1 MQRLLR
7 ILCCF
12 VISAVLSAGTVC
24 GQTAAI
30 PVPAAAASTAAVQEV
45 LHSGLPYRD
54 LTGLDAEAQERC
66 RLDLVVPEGQRDF
79 ATVIWFHGG
88 GLTKG
93 RRAIPP

>member
-1 MQRLLR
+1 MRCLRGLKMQRLLR

-45 LHSGLPYRD
+45 LHSGLPYLD

-66 RLDLVVPEGQRDF
+66 RLDLVSCVAR
-79 ATVIWFHGG
+79 
-88 GLTKG
+88 GL
-93 RRAIPP
+93 RSLRPAIGSVRP